1 MKDSTRRAFRTGI
14 DLVLGVLASLAVV
27 GVVPG
32 FSDFM
37 SSHGWGSVLSTFGLV
52 VLVLTSVLT
61 KFKNYLEDNTNF
73 PAFLKAPASEGENP
87 QPDPAQNPVD

>member
-1 MKDSTRRAFRTGI
+1 MKDSTRRALRTFI
-14 DLVLGVLASLAVV
+14 DLFLGILGSLAVV

-37 SSHGWGSVLSTFGLV
+37 TDHGWGSALATFSIV
-52 VLVLTSVLT
+52 VLVLTSVFT

-73 PAFLKAPASEGENP
+73 PAFLKAPSSEGQNP
-87 QPDPAQNPVD
+87 QPDPPQNPVD